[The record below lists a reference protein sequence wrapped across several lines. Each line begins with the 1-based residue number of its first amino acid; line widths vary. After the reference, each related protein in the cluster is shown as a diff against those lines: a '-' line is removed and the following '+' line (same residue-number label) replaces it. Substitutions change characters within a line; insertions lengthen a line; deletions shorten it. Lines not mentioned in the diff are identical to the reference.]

1 MYADNTLTPRDAT
14 RLCALGTLAL
24 GPLRY
29 SALVNAV
36 RHFVSRVM
44 GPSLD
49 LMGNSI
55 ELLKYEGLVAPVDGE
70 GMADDATLA
79 ITGDGMTELRALLRA
94 NMRSASSDL
103 NKLVVT
109 LKFRF
114 LHFLDTRDQRDQ
126 ADILVEVC
134 GNELARLDDLREH
147 HAGTAASWSNGSTTT
162 SASWKPA
169 SPGSRTSA
177 PGSSPGI
184 KAVPGAR

>member
-14 RLCALGTLAL
+14 RLCALGTLAI
-24 GPLRY
+24 GPSRY

-55 ELLKYEGLVAPVDGE
+55 ELLKYEGLVAPVEGE
-70 GMADDATLA
+70 GMKDDATLA
-79 ITGDGMTELRALLRA
+79 ITEDGMMELRSLLRA

-103 NKLVVT
+103 NKLVVA

-114 LHFLDTRDQRDQ
+114 LHFLDAKEQRDQ

-134 GNELARLDDLREH
+134 ENELARLDDLRQY
-147 HAGTAASWSNGSTTT
+147 HAGDDGFLVEWLDHDIGELEARLAWLEDFREKLKAA
-162 SASWKPA
+162 
-169 SPGSRTSA
+169 
-177 PGSSPGI
+177 
-184 KAVPGAR
+184 PGAR

>member
-24 GPLRY
+24 GPLQY

-55 ELLKYEGLVAPVDGE
+55 ELLKYEGLVAPIDGE

-79 ITGDGMTELRALLRA
+79 ITEDGMTELRALLRA

-114 LHFLDTRDQRDQ
+114 LHLLDAKDQRDQ

-134 GNELARLDDLREH
+134 ENELARLDDLRRH
-147 HAGTAASWSNGSTTT
+147 HAGDGGFLVEWLDHDIGELEARLAWLEDFRKKLRD
-162 SASWKPA
+162 A
-169 SPGSRTSA
+169 
-177 PGSSPGI
+177 
-184 KAVPGAR
+184 PGAR